1 MTTKDTLR
9 PDDVVLLP
17 ILQVL
22 AEIAARVERERATQQ
37 EQTKEEHPESQAT

>member
-1 MTTKDTLR
+1 MKTKDTLR

-22 AEIAARVERERATQQ
+22 AEIAARVEREKASQQ
-37 EQTKEEHPESQAT
+37 QTKDEQQESQAT